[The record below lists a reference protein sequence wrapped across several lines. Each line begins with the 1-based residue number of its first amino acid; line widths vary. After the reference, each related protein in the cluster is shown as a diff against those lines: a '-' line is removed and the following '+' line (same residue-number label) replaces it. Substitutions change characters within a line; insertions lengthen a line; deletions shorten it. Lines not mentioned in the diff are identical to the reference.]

1 MLTNAER
8 TQIVTMRSLGMK
20 WSDVVS
26 EMHRI
31 FGITV
36 SVRGC
41 AKVMKKWNE
50 TGTVADRPR
59 SGRPK
64 LFTERESR
72 QVRRVALAHRDLT
85 CRQVAAEH
93 ATSGTHASKWTVMRT
108 LRQLGLRRRVA
119 VRRPRLTL
127 RMMRSRLQ
135 WARDRS
141 KWSLY
146 RWKQVIFCDEKIF
159 RFDSNKLRCYVTRFD
174 HEKYS
179 RSCIRT
185 TVRNGIEIH
194 VWGIISWNGPGP
206 IKVVNG
212 TLNAIRYQAEILN
225 DIDLICARLAN
236 VGQPFVF
243 MHDMAPAHRAATTK
257 RFLDAKNVRV
267 LPWCG
272 NSPDLNPIENLWA
285 IVQRRV
291 NKAQVRNRDDLL
303 NAVRRSF
310 AEVST
315 EYVHA
320 LYRSLPRRVLAV
332 IRARGGNTRY

>member
-1 MLTNAER
+1 MLTSAER

-20 WSDVVS
+20 WSDVVN
-26 EMHRI
+26 EMQRI
-31 FGITV
+31 FGVTV

-41 AKVMKKWNE
+41 AKIMKKWKESE
-50 TGTVADRPR
+50 TVVDLPR

-64 LFTERESR
+64 LFDERESR
-72 QVRRVALAHRDLT
+72 QVRRLALAHRDLT
-85 CRQVAAEH
+85 YRQVAAEH
-93 ATSGTHASKWTVMRT
+93 ATSGTRASKWTVMRT
-108 LRQLGLRRRVA
+108 LRRFGLRRRVA
-119 VRRPRLTL
+119 VRRPRLTR
-127 RMMRSRLQ
+127 RMMLTRLK

-185 TVRNGIEIH
+185 TVKSGIEVH

-212 TLNAIRYQAEILN
+212 TLNAVRYQAEILD
-225 DIDLICARLAN
+225 DIDLIGARLAN
-236 VGQPFVF
+236 TGQSFVF
-243 MHDMAPAHRAATTK
+243 MHDMAPAHRAATTQ
-257 RFLDAKNVRV
+257 RFLNGKNVRV

-291 NKAQVRNRDDLL
+291 NRAQVRNRDELL
-303 NAVRRSF
+303 NAVRTSF
-310 AEVST
+310 AEISI
-315 EYVHA
+315 EYLHA
-320 LYRSLPRRVLAV
+320 LYRSLPRRLLAV